1 MRLKRVLTIFIAA
14 ALTFCLLGASL
25 PVLAG
30 ETVVEIY
37 AGAWPFTGSIQGTV
51 TGETTAGAA
60 YPVAGALVTAWR
72 VEKPPAPPAWGV
84 WGKENLPPG
93 IAKQTVTDTP
103 FTWTTTD
110 RDGKYQLDNLPG
122 GTYVLTVRA
131 PWHPPVSVP
140 VQVVPGT
147 SVTQN
152 VYLQK
157 ASGAVGGVVYDVY
170 DKAPLERATVV
181 LFGGSDCKPLLKGKH
196 LKWKDW
202 KLSLAEEPTQ
212 EDQENQLQARG
223 AKVCRTDKTGCYYL
237 NAPPGTH
244 RLLVVRPGYEPALQT
259 VEIKMQQLT
268 RQDVGLKKAAPPPAP
283 VIKLRVQKKW
293 KSNWK
298 FKHQKK

>member
-1 MRLKRVLTIFIAA
+1 MLTVLTAA

-51 TGETTAGAA
+51 TGETTAGAV
-60 YPVAGALVTAWR
+60 YPVAEALVTAWR
-72 VEKPPAPPAWGV
+72 VERPPAPPAWGV
-84 WGKENLPPG
+84 WSKENLPPG
-93 IAKQTVTDTP
+93 IAKRSGELCSCA
-103 FTWTTTD
+103 WTTTD
-110 RDGKYQLDNLPG
+110 RDGKYRLADLPG

-131 PWHPPVSVP
+131 SWYPPVSVP

-147 SVTQN
+147 SATQN

-157 ASGAVGGVVYDVY
+157 AYGAVGGVVYDVY
-170 DKAPLERATVV
+170 DKVPLGQATVV
-181 LFGGSDCKPLLKGKH
+181 LFDGPDCKPLLKGKR

-202 KLSLAEEPTQ
+202 ELDLTEELTQ
-212 EDQENQLQARG
+212 EDRENQLRSRG

-244 RLLVVRPGYEPALQT
+244 RLLVVRPGYEPVLRT
-259 VEIKMQQLT
+259 VEIKAQQLT

-283 VIKLRVQKKW
+283 VIKLQAQKKW
-293 KSNWK
+293 KFNQK
-298 FKHQKK
+298 FKHQKN